1 LEKFREIED
10 FLEDEIMNMNKIE
23 DLSVAVLDSDVDMLV
38 EEEKEEIKAE
48 KILNKNKWE
57 KSITALLNKKSSP
70 VKLSTDQG
78 IQSDDSIKM
87 YLREIGQTKLLT
99 ASKEIE
105 LAKRME
111 KGDEKAKKILAQS
124 NLRLVVSI
132 AKRYVGKGMLF
143 LDLIQE
149 GNIGLMHA
157 VEKFDYRR
165 GNKFSTYATW
175 WIRQA
180 MTRSIADQGRTIRVP
195 VHMIDTIN
203 KLKRLSRNFLQEMGR
218 EPTMEEIAEKMEL
231 SLDKIKDIIKTAQ
244 QPISLE
250 SPIGKEDDRHLGDLI
265 EDEDSP
271 APPKLASHTLLKE
284 QMNSVLNTLTQREKG
299 ILELRFGISG
309 GYPHT
314 LEEVGRE
321 FGVTRERIRQIQEK
335 AILRLRHPSR
345 SKNLRYYLD

>member
-1 LEKFREIED
+1 
-10 FLEDEIMNMNKIE
+10 MNINKIE
-23 DLSVAVLDSDVDMLV
+23 DPPVDFLV
-38 EEEKEEIKAE
+38 SGVNVFGEKIKEEIE
-48 KILNKNKWE
+48 IDKILSKRQWE
-57 KSITALLNKKSSP
+57 KSITAVIAKKKSP
-70 VKLSTDQG
+70 VKLFTNRG
-78 IQSDDSIKM
+78 IQLDDPIKM

-99 ASKEIE
+99 ADKEVE
-105 LAKRME
+105 LAKRIE
-111 KGDEKAKKILAQS
+111 NGDEEAKRILIQS

-157 VEKFDYRR
+157 VEKFDYQL
-165 GNKFSTYATW
+165 GNRFSTYATW

-195 VHMIDTIN
+195 VHMVDTIN
-203 KLKRLSRNFLQEMGR
+203 RLKRSSRNLLQELGR
-218 EPTMEEIAEKMEL
+218 EPTIEEIAEKMEL
-231 SLDKIKDIIKTAQ
+231 PLDKIKEILKKAQ

-250 SPIGKEDDRHLGDLI
+250 TPIGKEDDRLLGDFI

-271 APPKLASHTLLKE
+271 APPKLASNTLLKE
-284 QMNSVLNTLTQREKG
+284 QMNSALNTLTQREKD
-299 ILELRFGISG
+299 ILELRFGIAG

-314 LEEVGRE
+314 LEEVGRR

-335 AILRLRHPSR
+335 AIRRLRHPNRSR
-345 SKNLRYYLD
+345 KLREYLD

>member
-1 LEKFREIED
+1 
-10 FLEDEIMNMNKIE
+10 MNMNKIE

-38 EEEKEEIKAE
+38 EEETEEIKAE
-48 KILNKNKWE
+48 KILNKNKWK
-57 KSITALLNKKSSP
+57 KSITAVLNKKSSP
-70 VKLSTDQG
+70 VKLFTDQG

-203 KLKRLSRNFLQEMGR
+203 KVKRLSRHFLQEMGR

-244 QPISLE
+244 EPISLE

-265 EDEDSP
+265 EDEESP

-284 QMNSVLNTLTQREKG
+284 HMSSVLNTLTEREKG

-345 SKNLRYYLD
+345 SKNLRYYLE

>member
-1 LEKFREIED
+1 
-10 FLEDEIMNMNKIE
+10 MNNNKME
-23 DLSVAVLDSDVDMLV
+23 DLPVSLLAPGVDLLNDKKNEEQDV
-38 EEEKEEIKAE
+38 E
-48 KILNKNKWE
+48 KILSKKRWK
-57 KSITALLNKKSSP
+57 KSIKAAITKKGSFTEILP
-70 VKLSTDQG
+70 DKG
-78 IQSDDSIKM
+78 IQSDDPIKM

-111 KGDEKAKKILAQS
+111 KGDEKAKSILAQS

-132 AKRYVGKGMLF
+132 AKRYTGKGMLF

-203 KLKRLSRNFLQEMGR
+203 KVKRLSRHLLQELGR
-218 EPTMEEIAEKMEL
+218 EPTLEEIAEKMEL
-231 SLDKIKDIIKTAQ
+231 PLDKIKEIIKTAQ
-244 QPISLE
+244 INSIHHVFLQRSWLHWK
-250 SPIGKEDDRHLGDLI
+250 GKL
-265 EDEDSP
+265 
-271 APPKLASHTLLKE
+271 
-284 QMNSVLNTLTQREKG
+284 
-299 ILELRFGISG
+299 
-309 GYPHT
+309 
-314 LEEVGRE
+314 
-321 FGVTRERIRQIQEK
+321 
-335 AILRLRHPSR
+335 
-345 SKNLRYYLD
+345 

>member
-1 LEKFREIED
+1 MNRNKTED
-10 FLEDEIMNMNKIE
+10 FPVALLTPGIDVLE
-23 DLSVAVLDSDVDMLV
+23 
-38 EEEKEEIKAE
+38 EEEKEEKDAE
-48 KILNKNKWE
+48 QFLRKGQWE
-57 KSITALLNKKSSP
+57 KSVAAVIAKKEPSAEVFTNK
-70 VKLSTDQG
+70 G
-78 IQSDDSIKM
+78 IQLDDPVKM
-87 YLREIGQTKLLT
+87 YLREIGQTRLLT

-111 KGDEKAKKILAQS
+111 NGDEEAKRMLAQS

-149 GNIGLMHA
+149 GNIGLIHA

-165 GNKFSTYATW
+165 GYKFSTYATW

-195 VHMIDTIN
+195 VHMVDTIN
-203 KLKRLSRNFLQEMGR
+203 RLEKISRHLLQELGR
-218 EPTMEEIAEKMEL
+218 EPSMKEIAEKMEL
-231 SLDKIKDIIKTAQ
+231 PLDKIKEIIKTAQ

-250 SPIGKEDDRHLGDLI
+250 SPVGKEDERHLGDFI

-271 APPKLASHTLLKE
+271 APPKLASCTLLKE
-284 QMNSVLNTLTQREKG
+284 QLNRVLNTLTQREKG
-299 ILELRFGISG
+299 ILELRFGITG

-314 LEEVGRE
+314 LEEIGRE

-335 AILRLRHPSR
+335 AIRRLRHPSR
-345 SKNLRYYLD
+345 SIQLRDYLD

>member
-1 LEKFREIED
+1 
-10 FLEDEIMNMNKIE
+10 MNMNKIE

>member
-1 LEKFREIED
+1 
-10 FLEDEIMNMNKIE
+10 MNNSKIE
-23 DLSVAVLDSDVDMLV
+23 DLPVSLLV
-38 EEEKEEIKAE
+38 TGIDLINDK
-48 KILNKNKWE
+48 KNKKQDVE
-57 KSITALLNKKSSP
+57 KVLAKKQWKKPIKTAITKKES
-70 VKLSTDQG
+70 LTEILTDKG
-78 IQSDDSIKM
+78 FQSDEPIKM

-111 KGDEKAKKILAQS
+111 KGDEKAKSILAQS

-132 AKRYVGKGMLF
+132 AKRYIGKGMLF

-149 GNIGLMHA
+149 GNIGLIHA

-195 VHMIDTIN
+195 VHMVDTIN
-203 KLKRLSRNFLQEMGR
+203 KVKRLSRNLLQELGR
-218 EPTMEEIAEKMEL
+218 DPTLEEIAEKMEL
-231 SLDKIKDIIKTAQ
+231 PLDKIKEIIKTAQ
-244 QPISLE
+244 EPISLE
-250 SPIGKEDDRHLGDLI
+250 SPIGKEGDRHLGDLI
-265 EDEDSP
+265 EDKESP
-271 APPKLASHTLLKE
+271 APPKLASNTLLKE
-284 QMNSVLNTLTQREKG
+284 QMNSVLTTLTQREKS
-299 ILELRFGISG
+299 ILELRFGITG

-321 FGVTRERIRQIQEK
+321 FGLTRERIRQIQEK
-335 AILRLRHPSR
+335 AIRRLRHPNRSR
-345 SKNLRYYLD
+345 SLRDYLD

>member
-1 LEKFREIED
+1 
-10 FLEDEIMNMNKIE
+10 ME
-23 DLSVAVLDSDVDMLV
+23 DLPVSLLAPGVDLLNDKKNEEQDV
-38 EEEKEEIKAE
+38 E
-48 KILNKNKWE
+48 KILSKKRWK
-57 KSITALLNKKSSP
+57 KSIKAAITKKGSFTEILP
-70 VKLSTDQG
+70 DKG
-78 IQSDDSIKM
+78 IQSDDPIKM

-111 KGDEKAKKILAQS
+111 KGDEKAKSILAQS

-132 AKRYVGKGMLF
+132 AKRYTGKGMLF

-203 KLKRLSRNFLQEMGR
+203 KVKRLSRHLLQELGR
-218 EPTMEEIAEKMEL
+218 EPTLEEIAEKMEL
-231 SLDKIKDIIKTAQ
+231 PLDKIKEIIKTAQ
-244 QPISLE
+244 EPISLE

-265 EDEDSP
+265 EDEESP
-271 APPKLASHTLLKE
+271 APPKLASNTLLKE
-284 QMNSVLNTLTQREKG
+284 QMNSALTTLTQREKS
-299 ILELRFGISG
+299 ILELRFGITG

-335 AILRLRHPSR
+335 AIRRLRHPNRSR
-345 SKNLRYYLD
+345 NLRDYLD